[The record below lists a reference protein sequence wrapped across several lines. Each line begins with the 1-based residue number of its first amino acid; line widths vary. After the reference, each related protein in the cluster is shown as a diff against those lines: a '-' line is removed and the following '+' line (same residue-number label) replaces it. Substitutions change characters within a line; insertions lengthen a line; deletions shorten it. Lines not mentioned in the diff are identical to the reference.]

1 VKTWSADA
9 AFPSRSPHGD
19 NSTRSTARGVAL
31 KPGDVIRVEGV
42 PDGSDPAALD
52 YIEVAHAA
60 AQPD

>member
-1 VKTWSADA
+1 
-9 AFPSRSPHGD
+9 
-19 NSTRSTARGVAL
+19 
-31 KPGDVIRVEGV
+31 VIGVEGM